1 MFANFE
7 NYGAK
12 SILILLTLPFVIGLN
27 LDIKYPVEFKLP
39 SATTS
44 NNHHDSAHFGHS
56 VLILQTSNRDNAFQY
71 LVGAP
76 NERTS
81 VSHGGSIYRCTFVQS
96 TNKGTCSRISAR
108 YVTKPTEEMHLG
120 SNLVAQHNLKQQFVS
135 CAYSKLFENVTIYNG
150 ERVFHPIGTCYQN
163 QLNRETPIDIFEPLR
178 NNSEM
183 FHRIEK
189 ENRSSYYYSHAMA
202 GFSVAFSQKEN
213 NLYLGA
219 PGFDDWKGAL
229 IQISKSNQFN
239 NGQKNFDH
247 IFTLKESTRDIYLG
261 YSIGIGQ
268 FFGTMENA
276 LTKKEYAVVGA
287 PRVGFKGSVALVR
300 LDEKPLKELH
310 FYLNGTQSGEY
321 FGSSIL
327 IVDINNDGFDDLLIG
342 APMYSTFK
350 KGFSDEGRV
359 YVYISNGKE
368 LIFIRNLYGSN
379 KPDARFGTSMAAL
392 GDLNHDGFNDVVIGA
407 PYEDNGHGAIYIYR
421 GIENGISSNWSQR
434 ISASE
439 WPTRQLFGFGFSF
452 SSQVDID
459 RNGFND
465 LLIGSYLSN
474 NAILLRSRPILSM
487 QVYMKL
493 TDEYVTLNK
502 ACTHYSLVNNA
513 ACIGISYCFDTKNF
527 NNSYRTFV
535 DATLIIDSMANTLN
549 ERCYI
554 MNADNGSVTNRI
566 KSRIE
571 IRKQREPLC
580 SKQFTIIMRESN
592 QIDNFVDPIVFSLS
606 YGLVRSQSS
615 RVDTIFNEPVIEGQ
629 QSNITTEVYIKMCS
643 SIARECVSRLRQQ
656 LSITI
661 DDEDDDE
668 SEELVTGQMVELVEG
683 LHRKVKLRIQI
694 SNFGEPAFLGKL
706 NITINNTISLAQLD
720 SNCQHL
726 ELSNNSTN
734 IVCSLKSPLKEV
746 SSIILVFN
754 TPNTTD
760 PVHFGFNTTIAN
772 VLKNGP
778 IDDFV
783 LFRQII
789 YPASLGP
796 GPQLSKIVLPMN
808 ILNLNNR
815 IPVTC
820 EPVTMYNIVDWE
832 VGGQFA
838 IHKLINNSKIINME
852 CDNSNFVCENIQCY
866 IGPITWQELSSFIK
880 LHSNLVMKDKD
891 RPIFGDIEYEKIVY
905 NVRMIVSIM
914 DKNIESDSNR
924 ILTKNIRFTFKPV
937 DPILDEPI
945 PIWTFIIG
953 IIIGLLL
960 LLLLLIIL
968 YKCGFFNRT
977 VKENAAK
984 PFEDELNE

>member
-1 MFANFE
+1 
-7 NYGAK
+7 
-12 SILILLTLPFVIGLN
+12 
-27 LDIKYPVEFKLP
+27 
-39 SATTS
+39 
-44 NNHHDSAHFGHS
+44 
-56 VLILQTSNRDNAFQY
+56 
-71 LVGAP
+71 
-76 NERTS
+76 
-81 VSHGGSIYRCTFVQS
+81 
-96 TNKGTCSRISAR
+96 
-108 YVTKPTEEMHLG
+108 
-120 SNLVAQHNLKQQFVS
+120 
-135 CAYSKLFENVTIYNG
+135 
-150 ERVFHPIGTCYQN
+150 
-163 QLNRETPIDIFEPLR
+163 
-178 NNSEM
+178 
-183 FHRIEK
+183 
-189 ENRSSYYYSHAMA
+189 
-202 GFSVAFSQKEN
+202 
-213 NLYLGA
+213 
-219 PGFDDWKGAL
+219 
-229 IQISKSNQFN
+229 
-239 NGQKNFDH
+239 
-247 IFTLKESTRDIYLG
+247 
-261 YSIGIGQ
+261 
-268 FFGTMENA
+268 
-276 LTKKEYAVVGA
+276 
-287 PRVGFKGSVALVR
+287 
-300 LDEKPLKELH
+300 
-310 FYLNGTQSGEY
+310 
-321 FGSSIL
+321 
-327 IVDINNDGFDDLLIG
+327 
-342 APMYSTFK
+342 
-350 KGFSDEGRV
+350 
-359 YVYISNGKE
+359 
-368 LIFIRNLYGSN
+368 
-379 KPDARFGTSMAAL
+379 
-392 GDLNHDGFNDVVIGA
+392 
-407 PYEDNGHGAIYIYR
+407 
-421 GIENGISSNWSQR
+421 
-434 ISASE
+434 
-439 WPTRQLFGFGFSF
+439 
-452 SSQVDID
+452 
-459 RNGFND
+459 
-465 LLIGSYLSN
+465 
-474 NAILLRSRPILSM
+474 M

-783 LFRQII
+783 LFRQVKR
-789 YPASLGP
+789 A
-796 GPQLSKIVLPMN
+796 
-808 ILNLNNR
+808 
-815 IPVTC
+815 
-820 EPVTMYNIVDWE
+820 
-832 VGGQFA
+832 A
-838 IHKLINNSKIINME
+838 IKVNM
-852 CDNSNFVCENIQCY
+852 
-866 IGPITWQELSSFIK
+866 
-880 LHSNLVMKDKD
+880 
-891 RPIFGDIEYEKIVY
+891 
-905 NVRMIVSIM
+905 
-914 DKNIESDSNR
+914 
-924 ILTKNIRFTFKPV
+924 
-937 DPILDEPI
+937 
-945 PIWTFIIG
+945 
-953 IIIGLLL
+953 
-960 LLLLLIIL
+960 
-968 YKCGFFNRT
+968 
-977 VKENAAK
+977 
-984 PFEDELNE
+984 